1 MFEIGLTVMDVPGN
15 INFMNYTKNQTQH
28 KTNSAT
34 DRTIRKLNDPA
45 RAIISRF
52 SEKFGKVYVEILQ
65 NWPYIIG
72 TRYAEIAKVASLK
85 YIKNP
90 NADNQ
95 SILTVICPSAHMPIL
110 QMQSPQVLNRIN
122 GYFGYNAVVQIKYI
136 AETQRV
142 AKPKPKPIPQPLKQE
157 YNQKINNL
165 TQAIENDNL
174 KSALRKLGESL
185 YLAKQES
192 HAHKTRP
199 H

>member
-1 MFEIGLTVMDVPGN
+1 
-15 INFMNYTKNQTQH
+15 MNYTKNQTPH
-28 KTNSAT
+28 KTNST
-34 DRTIRKLNDPA
+34 TNKKIRKLNDPA

-90 NADNQ
+90 NVANQ
-95 SILTVICPSAHMPIL
+95 SVLTVTCPSAHMPLL

-136 AETQRV
+136 AETQRTI
-142 AKPKPKPIPQPLKQE
+142 KPKPKPIPQRIKAE
-157 YNQKINNL
+157 YNQEINNL
-165 TQAIENDNL
+165 TQTIENDNL
-174 KSALRKLGESL
+174 KTALRRLGESL

-192 HAHKTRP
+192 HANKTRP